1 MTVFGGEEPYLGITL
16 SRRHP
21 RKDLFK
27 RIKKEK
33 TRSRDCELR
42 EGVGVLEKTS
52 RKDLDIGFTKRSNCG
67 FDSEWNRQ
75 PTEGREQMSD
85 ILWPVF
91 WHDHWLLWTERTVVE
106 GTQAMRSL
114 RKLLQYSRWET
125 LVVWTRLEAVE
136 MVRNC
141 HSPGI
146 FWK

>member
-1 MTVFGGEEPYLGITL
+1 MTRTIWSGKMTVFRGEEPYLGITL

-67 FDSEWNRQ
+67 FDSE
-75 PTEGREQMSD
+75 
-85 ILWPVF
+85 
-91 WHDHWLLWTERTVVE
+91 
-106 GTQAMRSL
+106 
-114 RKLLQYSRWET
+114 
-125 LVVWTRLEAVE
+125 
-136 MVRNC
+136 
-141 HSPGI
+141 
-146 FWK
+146 